1 MLALFT
7 PGTIEGYF
15 DFGLPLEDGS
25 IPSEACIIERMIA
38 IGPRINV
45 TQFKGPSP
53 F

>member
-1 MLALFT
+1 MLALFA
-7 PGTIEGYF
+7 PGTIAGYF

-25 IPSEACIIERMIA
+25 ITSEACIIERMTA